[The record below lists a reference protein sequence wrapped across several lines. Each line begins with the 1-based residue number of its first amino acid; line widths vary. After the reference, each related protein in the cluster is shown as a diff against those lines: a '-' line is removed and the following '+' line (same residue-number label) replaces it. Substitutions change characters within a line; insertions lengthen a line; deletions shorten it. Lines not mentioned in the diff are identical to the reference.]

1 METGKSNGDRNMAI
15 TTKVISDKELNR
27 CYDLYQQ
34 AKDCKNSQE
43 IAQAVKENPEQYNL
57 DAERETLRQMGYS
70 KDCFGYSL
78 YNRWV
83 GQQNPIE
90 KIL

>member
-57 DAERETLRQMGYS
+57 DAERLKLLQM
-70 KDCFGYSL
+70 
-78 YNRWV
+78 
-83 GQQNPIE
+83 
-90 KIL
+90 